1 MKITTAAKIE
11 NIDTIAD
18 PVDAELE
25 ARDWSL
31 RTRMQVRMAIDELV
45 TNVAS
50 YAYQPGT
57 GDVTVCADF
66 EGEDLVLTF
75 TDSGIPYDP
84 TKTREPDITLPA
96 EERPIGGPQ
105 NHGRCDL
112 PQGGREKHPHRAEKE
127 MTHTGFRPA
136 DRRSETYVLRRK
148 RI

>member
-11 NIDTIAD
+11 NIDSIAD

-25 ARDWSL
+25 AREWPL
-31 RTRMQVRMAIDELV
+31 RIRMQVRMAIDELV

-75 TDSGIPYDP
+75 TDSGTPYDP
-84 TKTREPDITLPA
+84 TKAREPDVTLPA
-96 EERPIGGPQ
+96 EERPIGGL
-105 NHGRCDL
+105 GLFLVRKAMDDVAYR
-112 PQGGREKHPHRAEKE
+112 REDGKNIL
-127 MTHTGFRPA
+127 T
-136 DRRSETYVLRRK
+136 VRK
-148 RI
+148 KK

>member
-1 MKITTAAKIE
+1 MMKITTAAKIE
-11 NIDTIAD
+11 NIDSIAD

-75 TDSGIPYDP
+75 TDSGPPYDP
-84 TKTREPDITLPA
+84 TKAREPDVTLPA
-96 EERPIGGPQ
+96 EERPIGGL
-105 NHGRCDL
+105 GIFLVRKTMDDVAYR
-112 PQGGREKHPHRAEKE
+112 REDGKNIL
-127 MTHTGFRPA
+127 T
-136 DRRSETYVLRRK
+136 VRK
-148 RI
+148 KK

>member
-1 MKITTAAKIE
+1 MMKITTAAKIE
-11 NIDTIAD
+11 NIDSIAD

-75 TDSGIPYDP
+75 TDSGTPYDP
-84 TKTREPDITLPA
+84 TKAREPDVTLPA
-96 EERPIGGPQ
+96 EERPIGGL
-105 NHGRCDL
+105 GIFLVRKAMDDVAYR
-112 PQGGREKHPHRAEKE
+112 REDGKNIL
-127 MTHTGFRPA
+127 T
-136 DRRSETYVLRRK
+136 VRK
-148 RI
+148 KK

>member
-1 MKITTAAKIE
+1 MMKITTAAKIE
-11 NIDTIAD
+11 NIDSIAD

-75 TDSGIPYDP
+75 TDSGTPYDP
-84 TKTREPDITLPA
+84 TKAREPDITLPA
-96 EERPIGGPQ
+96 EERPIGGL
-105 NHGRCDL
+105 GIFLVRKTMDDVAYR
-112 PQGGREKHPHRAEKE
+112 REDGKNIL
-127 MTHTGFRPA
+127 T
-136 DRRSETYVLRRK
+136 VRK
-148 RI
+148 KK